1 LNNTY
6 SKLLDYSRNQKV
18 RQIVL
23 LYSVNVIGIP
33 LGIFTSIVITKYL
46 GAEIYGDY
54 SFLNNIFNFGIVI
67 FTFGFFQAGNRALV
81 LTQDKNKVREIY
93 GAVFIITLGLFIVMI
108 LCLGIYGILDTNL
121 KSKELSNIFFYI
133 LPFSW
138 IFLLTNYFETLY
150 QADNRITELSKTRL
164 YPKIGFFLSALIIYF
179 LLEEKVVYKHGLV
192 WVFYLLTL
200 GFVYLNSLKRLKLS
214 FQNFKINIKEIWEYN
229 KSFGFDVYI
238 GSVLAVGFA
247 SLSGVIISYFGNDNT
262 GVGFY
267 TLAFT
272 FASPLTLIPNVIATT
287 HYKEFAQQ
295 NNIPKK
301 LTKITIGLT
310 LLALVVLWI
319 MVGPFIDF
327 FYEPSFH
334 PVVKLN
340 FIISIG
346 MALHGLADYYNRFLG
361 AHGKGK
367 ILRNSSIIIGISLL
381 AANVILIPIWGATG
395 AAYARLIGGVVYF
408 FNMIISYQLFFQKSK
423 IIN

>member
-1 LNNTY
+1 
-6 SKLLDYSRNQKV
+6 
-18 RQIVL
+18 
-23 LYSVNVIGIP
+23 
-33 LGIFTSIVITKYL
+33 
-46 GAEIYGDY
+46 
-54 SFLNNIFNFGIVI
+54 
-67 FTFGFFQAGNRALV
+67 
-81 LTQDKNKVREIY
+81 
-93 GAVFIITLGLFIVMI
+93 
-108 LCLGIYGILDTNL
+108 
-121 KSKELSNIFFYI
+121 
-133 LPFSW
+133 
-138 IFLLTNYFETLY
+138 
-150 QADNRITELSKTRL
+150 
-164 YPKIGFFLSALIIYF
+164 
-179 LLEEKVVYKHGLV
+179 
-192 WVFYLLTL
+192 
-200 GFVYLNSLKRLKLS
+200 
-214 FQNFKINIKEIWEYN
+214 
-229 KSFGFDVYI
+229 
-238 GSVLAVGFA
+238 LAVGFA

-408 FNMIISYQLFFQKSK
+408 FNMLISYQLFFQKSK